1 MKSENNVQ
9 EALDDWI
16 PPAMQRRIVAGK
28 HRSQAFWQG
37 PAKQAKSLFC
47 FGHAVSD
54 FSGENLGK
62 TVLSS

>member
-1 MKSENNVQ
+1 VKSENNVQ

-37 PAKQAKSLFC
+37 PAKQNPCFASAMLSVTSL
-47 FGHAVSD
+47 VK
-54 FSGENLGK
+54 N
-62 TVLSS
+62 